1 MVDRPQTSVRKVGVA
16 IEEPKKPHFIASEE
30 RDAVRKLFQDNSPQN
45 LVHVSFYG
53 RLPDQRWFIDMEVC
67 TFNLRKYIR
76 DLGKRVK
83 DEMLPLPYRVK
94 SGPLTVQEN
103 VWDIM
108 KQISSGVAFMHTHNH
123 IHRDIKPENST
134 QPPSTRVDSSIILHP
149 RFALE
154 DWGFCSCF
162 ATLERWKR

>member
-1 MVDRPQTSVRKVGVA
+1 LVDRPQFSVWKVGLAIAETRKPHFLA
-16 IEEPKKPHFIASEE
+16 IEE
-30 RDAVRKLFQDNSPQN
+30 RNTVRKLCQEYSHQN

-53 RLPDQRWFIDMEVC
+53 RLPDERWFIDMEFC
-67 TFNLRKYIR
+67 NFSLRKYIR
-76 DLGKRVK
+76 EVGKRSK
-83 DEMLPLPYRVK
+83 DEILPLPYWVTSDTLR
-94 SGPLTVQEN
+94 TIQQD

-108 KQISSGVAFMHTHNH
+108 RQISSGVAFMHHHNH

-134 QPPSTRVDSSIILHP
+134 QPLSMLVDSIILQT

-162 ATLERWKR
+162 ATLERS